1 MSADLL
7 EQVATHIS
15 PYLPI
20 SPHISL
26 LEQVATLTARLQHFE
41 SGGGPLPPL
50 ATFSISGQSA
60 LAPCFAATG
69 AAIATPSD
77 LALHR
82 CHALQQKL
90 NAMRASIRASAT
102 GDDCAAA
109 GEAAAA
115 GADSPSGGRES
126 DGSTEEEAS
135 AEDLEYKA

>member
-1 MSADLL
+1 M
-7 EQVATHIS
+7 
-15 PYLPI
+15 
-20 SPHISL
+20 
-26 LEQVATLTARLQHFE
+26 ATLTARLQHYE

-60 LAPCFAATG
+60 LAPRFAATG
-69 AAIATPSD
+69 AASATPSD

-90 NAMRASIRASAT
+90 NAMRAATASSIGASAT
-102 GDDCAAA
+102 GDDCAAAAA